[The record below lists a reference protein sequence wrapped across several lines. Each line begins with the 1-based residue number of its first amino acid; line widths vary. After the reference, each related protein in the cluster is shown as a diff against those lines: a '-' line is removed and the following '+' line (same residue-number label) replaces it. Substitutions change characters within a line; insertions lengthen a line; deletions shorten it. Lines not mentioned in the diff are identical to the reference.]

1 MLVTEEE
8 TGEGSGAAGLSADG
22 SVSSDLPLPDRRWVA
37 YVEFLY
43 PLALLLISLG
53 VTFMV
58 RAGFGI
64 SVASSVAYIASLA
77 FPAFSFGTWSYLVMG
92 LLMLALTLVTRKP
105 RIGVLLSFGVS
116 VVFGV
121 LVDRF
126 SAWVAPWPDGIPI
139 QLLYYAVG
147 ITLLTVG
154 IAVFIDTGLPPN
166 PYERFVSDLSRHF
179 GIPFRKVK
187 TVYDLASVATAS
199 LLLLL
204 FVRRLVGIGPGTVF
218 AALANGT
225 LIGFWLRLLVRR
237 VSVRSL
243 LFPARYVRPVHALA
257 RQVETANK

>member
-1 MLVTEEE
+1 
-8 TGEGSGAAGLSADG
+8 
-22 SVSSDLPLPDRRWVA
+22 
-37 YVEFLY
+37 VEFLY

-53 VTFMV
+53 VTFIV

-64 SVASSVAYIASLA
+64 SDASSVAYIASLA
-77 FPAFSFGTWSYLVMG
+77 FPVFTFGTWSYLVMG

-105 RIGVLLSFGVS
+105 RIGVLVSFGVS
-116 VVFGV
+116 VVFGK
-121 LVDRF
+121 LVDLF
-126 SAWVAPWPDGIPI
+126 SAWVAPWPDGIAI
-139 QLLYYAVG
+139 QLLYYIVG
-147 ITLLTVG
+147 ITLLTIG

-166 PYERFVSDLSRHF
+166 PYERFVNDLSRHF

-225 LIGFWLRLLVRR
+225 LIGFWLRQLTHRL
-237 VSVRSL
+237 SVRSL
-243 LFPARYVRPVHALA
+243 WFPARYVRPIQAAV
-257 RQVETANK
+257 RRGDPVTK

>member
-1 MLVTEEE
+1 MLQ
-8 TGEGSGAAGLSADG
+8 SGPAGKQPAGL
-22 SVSSDLPLPDRRWVA
+22 VPPLDRPRDRRLVA

-77 FPAFSFGTWSYLVMG
+77 FPVFSFGTWSYLVMG
-92 LLMLALTLVTRKP
+92 LLMLVLTLVTRKP

-116 VVFGV
+116 VVFGM

-139 QLLYYAVG
+139 QLVYYAVG
-147 ITLLTVG
+147 ITLLTIG

-166 PYERFVSDLSRHF
+166 PYERFVNDLSKHF
-179 GIPFRKVK
+179 AIPFRKVK
-187 TVYDLASVATAS
+187 TVYDLASVAAAS

-257 RQVETANK
+257 QQADLATE